1 MSSVGGTTTV
11 TEAASAASVD
21 FHQATLVWL
30 FPRTT
35 APVDLRAGA
44 PRELSIGREE
54 TSAVW
59 LSGSDVSRRHA
70 VLRLAADGAARIA
83 DLGSRNG
90 VRVNGRSVSEAPI
103 GVGDVVRLGGWVGL
117 VTSTPGAFEEIAPG
131 LWGGAALQASLAPL
145 RQAAASDLP
154 IVLEGETGTGKELVT
169 RALHRWSG
177 RPGPLVAVN
186 CAALPEGLAEGEL
199 FGYRRGAFTG
209 ADRASAGF
217 FRSAHGGTL
226 LLDEVSD
233 LPLPLQA
240 KLLRVLEEREVQPLG
255 EIRPVPIDVRVVV
268 AGQQPL
274 IEAVRAGR
282 FRADLLA
289 RLDGLAVRL
298 PPLRRRRED
307 VLPLFSHLL
316 QELGQGHAPSI
327 ESDFAER
334 LCMHDW
340 PFNVRELVLLARRL
354 LTLYGR
360 EATLRA
366 QHLPERLAGGGES
379 REPDPLASRAPAAA
393 RPAPAVP
400 PEPVELPALVV
411 ALRASG
417 GNVARA
423 AAMLGISRQRAY
435 RLMEGQAVD
444 LEALRRPEEKR
455 EEKLEEKLEAKL
467 EEKPE

>member
-21 FHQATLVWL
+21 SHQAALVWL
-30 FPRTT
+30 FPR
-35 APVDLRAGA
+35 AIGPVDLGAGGA
-44 PRELSIGREE
+44 RELSIGRDE
-54 TSAVW
+54 TSAVC
-59 LSGSDVSRRHA
+59 LSGNDVSRRHA
-70 VLRLAADGAARIA
+70 VLRIAADGGARIA

-90 VRVNGRSVSEAPI
+90 VRVNGRPVSESAI
-103 GVGDVVRLGGWVGL
+103 GVGHVVRLGGWVGL
-117 VTSTPGAFEEIAPG
+117 VTATPGAFSEIAPG
-131 LWGGAALQASLAPL
+131 LWGGAALQTALAPL

-177 RPGPLVAVN
+177 RPGPLVGVN

-217 FRSAHGGTL
+217 FRGAHGGTL

-289 RLDGLAVRL
+289 RLDGLAVKL

-316 QELGQGHAPSI
+316 EALAQGHAPSM

-340 PFNVRELVLLARRL
+340 PFNVRELVLLAKRL
-354 LTLYGR
+354 LTLHGR
-360 EATLRA
+360 EVTLRA
-366 QHLPERLAGGGES
+366 QHLPERIAGAGGES
-379 REPDPLASRAPAAA
+379 RDPDPLAARPAAPAA
-393 RPAPAVP
+393 PLP

-444 LEALRRPEEKR
+444 LEALRRPEEK
-455 EEKLEEKLEAKL
+455 
-467 EEKPE
+467 PE